1 MSQKLLII
9 DDEPNLLYSMT
20 KALRRESLEV
30 LNAGTAAQ
38 GIELVRS
45 ERPHAVIL
53 DVRLPDGY
61 GLDVFDEIHAL
72 DPRVPVIIVTAYS
85 TMETA
90 VEAMKRGAYEYL
102 LKPIELDKLREHVER
117 ALEISRTNDEATI
130 LDSGEPRS
138 TQRIVGQSPALQE
151 VFKAIGRVAQ
161 QDITVLI
168 QGESGCGKELIAEAI
183 YAHSARAEGPFL
195 AINCAAISENIL
207 ESELFGH
214 ERGAFTGAD
223 RLRIGKFEQVDG
235 GTLFLDEIGD
245 MSGVMQ
251 AKVLRLLQDGS
262 FQRVGSNETLRA
274 NVRIL
279 AATNR
284 NLETMVAEGTFREDL
299 YYRLRG
305 FVIDVP
311 PLRERLE
318 DLEPLVAHFVG
329 TFNRELGRQVRIVSP
344 EAMRRLEMYRWYGN
358 VRELQ
363 AVIKYA
369 LLHAV
374 GDTIT
379 SGSLPPIVRGDHDD
393 PDSATGPSAGV
404 AAIASMIRDQLTRTD
419 GNLYR
424 DIHTAVDRILLDQVL
439 AHVDGNQV
447 QAAQVLG
454 ISRTTLRNRLSELEI
469 SGAPAARPEI
479 AQQ

>member
-1 MSQKLLII
+1 MIQKLLII

-20 KALRRESLEV
+20 KALRHDSLEV

-45 ERPHAVIL
+45 EQPHAVIL
-53 DVRLPDGY
+53 DVRLPDAS
-61 GLDVFDEIHAL
+61 GLDVFTEIHAI
-72 DPRVPVIIVTAYS
+72 DPRIPVIIITAYS
-85 TMETA
+85 SMETA

-117 ALEISRTNDEATI
+117 ALEISRTNDESTI
-130 LDSGEPRS
+130 LANEEPRS
-138 TQRIVGQSPALQE
+138 QQRIVGHSPAIQE

-183 YAHSARAEGPFL
+183 CAHSARAAGPFL
-195 AINCAAISENIL
+195 AINCAAISETIL

-214 ERGAFTGAD
+214 EKGSFTGAD

-274 NVRIL
+274 NVRII

-284 NLETMVAEGTFREDL
+284 NLEAMVAEGTFREDL

-318 DLEPLVAHFVG
+318 DLEPLVSHFVSI
-329 TFNRELGRQVRIVSP
+329 FNRELGRQVRVVSP

-363 AVIKYA
+363 AVVKYA

-374 GDTIT
+374 GDAIT
-379 SGSLPPIVRGDHDD
+379 SGSLPPIVRGDHDE
-393 PDSATGPSAGV
+393 TGSTAGPADGV
-404 AAIASMIRDQLTRTD
+404 AAIASMVRDQLARTD
-419 GNLYR
+419 RNLYR
-424 DIHTAVDRILLDQVL
+424 DIHSAVDRILLDQVL

-469 SGAPAARPEI
+469 GGSVPSRPET
-479 AQQ
+479 ARD